1 MERETGAESV
11 KLSVLSLLKV
21 LVSVQVSHGALKE
34 PLLGDEFLGKV
45 LGFFTFETLKT
56 KA

>member
-1 MERETGAESV
+1 MDRETGTKSV

-34 PLLGDEFLGKV
+34 PLLGDEFLEKSEGLSYSKR
-45 LGFFTFETLKT
+45 
-56 KA
+56 

>member
-1 MERETGAESV
+1 MDRETGTKSV

-34 PLLGDEFLGKV
+34 PLLGDEFLGK
-45 LGFFTFETLKT
+45 
-56 KA
+56 A